1 MSKKIAAV
9 ALATC
14 LAAAAM
20 PASATT
26 ITNAGGTFNFS
37 GIDWAQGGTAF
48 ATGFAPVA
56 TTNFTLTYFASA
68 VTLMDGITP
77 FIPTGMDISP
87 NGTANGL
94 YEYTIVATLNETVN
108 GCVGTLC
115 SFAVNS
121 GTWNIYYDTAQNA
134 NALAGA
140 LGTGFGDG
148 ISIMSGN
155 VNPLAS
161 SFFDIG
167 SGANSTTLTGQV
179 TATNTTYVTPP
190 FSDTTATT
198 TLQLGNAQTSWVDPG
213 GYNGTAWT
221 LADYPIFQADGNQSF
236 TTVPEPGSLALLGL
250 GLGVLG
256 WGVRR
261 RQQAA

>member
-1 MSKKIAAV
+1 MSAKTAVV

-20 PASATT
+20 PASATS
-26 ITNAGGTFNFS
+26 ITNAGGTFTFS
-37 GIDWAQGGTAF
+37 GVDWAQGGTAF

-77 FIPTGMDISP
+77 FIPTGMDISA
-87 NGTANGL
+87 NGVANGL

-108 GCVGTLC
+108 SCTGTLC

-121 GTWNIYYDTAQNA
+121 GTWNMYYDTAQNA
-134 NALAGA
+134 NASSGA
-140 LGTGFGDG
+140 LGVGFADG
-148 ISIMSGN
+148 ISIMSGT

-161 SFFDIG
+161 SQFDIS

-179 TATNTTYVTPP
+179 TATNATYIAPP
-190 FSDTTATT
+190 FSNTTATT
-198 TLQLGNAQTSWVDPG
+198 TLQLGDAITSWVNPG
-213 GYNGTAWT
+213 GFNGVAFT
-221 LADYPIFQADGNQSF
+221 LADSPIFQADGNQSF

-250 GLGVLG
+250 GLGALG

-261 RQQAA
+261 RQQA